1 MCYFHPPE
9 ASMVAPVKKEASG
22 DSRNTATAAISAGWA
37 SRPIATV
44 WATAVSRGQRETEA
58 YVDEGQGDAI
68 VLRHLVSG
76 QGAVGEVI
84 GQAEFRGRTDRLTD
98 CGLA

>member
-1 MCYFHPPE
+1 M
-9 ASMVAPVKKEASG
+9 
-22 DSRNTATAAISAGWA
+22 
-37 SRPIATV
+37 
-44 WATAVSRGQRETEA
+44 A

-68 VLRHLVSG
+68 VLRRLVSG